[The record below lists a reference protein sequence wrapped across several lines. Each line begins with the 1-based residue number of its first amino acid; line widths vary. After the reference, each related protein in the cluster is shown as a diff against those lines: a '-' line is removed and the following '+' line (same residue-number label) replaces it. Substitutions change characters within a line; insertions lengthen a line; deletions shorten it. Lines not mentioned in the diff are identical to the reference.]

1 MDMSER
7 IRRHFDELGDGE
19 WDRLDANPRA
29 RASFEVH
36 RRFLGDYL
44 RPGARV
50 LEIGAGPGRFTI
62 ALAAMGA
69 RVVVTDISEV
79 QLELNCRHVKDAGAE
94 VAVEARFVLDVRDT
108 ARFAENDFDVV
119 VAYGG
124 PLSYVFEEAGPAL
137 AGLLRV
143 GRVVVASVMSTLGT
157 WSYFLPQV
165 TAQAAVYGT
174 EIDDAIFDTGD
185 SRHTGRGEGHACQHY
200 RWREVVALVNESGG
214 EVLGASASNWAS
226 LSHEET
232 VAELASNPEEWQR
245 FLDHEVAAC
254 REPGLL
260 DAGTHLLFAARQT
273 A

>member
-1 MDMSER
+1 MSER
-7 IRRHFDELGDGE
+7 IRRHFDELGDAE
-19 WDRLDANPRA
+19 WDRLDANPRT
-29 RASFEVH
+29 RASFYVH
-36 RRFLGDYL
+36 RQFLADYVA
-44 RPGARV
+44 PGARV

-62 ALAAMGA
+62 AMARMGA
-69 RVVVTDISEV
+69 RVVVTDISAV
-79 QLELNCRHVKDAGAE
+79 QLELNRQHVADACAE
-94 VAVEARFVLDVRDT
+94 SAVEARLLLDVRDT
-108 ARFAENDFDVV
+108 ARFAENEFDAV

-124 PLSYVFEEAGPAL
+124 PLSYVFDDAGPAL

-157 WSYFLPQV
+157 WSFFLPQV

-174 EIDDAIFDTGD
+174 EVDDLIFETGD
-185 SRHTGRGEGHACQHY
+185 SRHTGRAGGHACQHY
-200 RWREVVALVNESGG
+200 RWRQVVALVKDAGG

-226 LSHEET
+226 LTHEDT
-232 VAELASNPEEWQR
+232 VAELASNPQEWRR

-273 A
+273 T